1 MHYGI
6 TTEATDFTD
15 EMISDWRARVLGA
28 ILFFVPRANPDN
40 ERLYPK
46 VKFWAL
52 ELDDQG
58 WPQREVGLDSSGS
71 PLFRAPDHRNTG
83 FWPDM
88 AAKQFDPSE
97 LQAISTDQFD
107 ELWSAARAGA

>member
-6 TTEATDFTD
+6 TTEGTDFTD
-15 EMISDWRARVLGA
+15 KMMSDWRLRVLKA

-40 ERLYPK
+40 EPLYPQ
-46 VKFWAL
+46 VKSWAL
-52 ELDDQG
+52 ELNDDG
-58 WPQREVGLDSSGS
+58 WPQREVALDSSGK

-88 AAKQFDPSE
+88 ATRRFNPSE
-97 LQAISTDQFD
+97 LQGMSAD
-107 ELWSAARAGA
+107 EFNGLWSAAQAGA